1 VTDERPAGT
10 RLQRLRATG
19 LAAASWVACRLPEG
33 PLISLADAAADLS
46 YRRSPEKVA
55 QARRNLRRIVEYL
68 VANGSVEPRI
78 VAAASDPKRLETLV
92 RAAFRH
98 HARYYLEV
106 MRAPALDD
114 RVFDRIEV
122 ENPDLVEAVL
132 SADQSALFVTA
143 HLGPIELPA
152 VFLAKRTGRRVT
164 APMETLGDPAL
175 QRWFE
180 RTRGVF
186 GVHIVGLREARR
198 ELLAALRRGEIV
210 GIVADRDITG
220 GGIEVP
226 LFGWPA
232 PLPAGPAL
240 LLTEID
246 VPFRA
251 AGIWRTGRGRYRGR
265 LIEIP
270 VAREGS
276 RRERMVGTLTNEAR
290 AFEELISQA
299 PEQWTAVFFPIW
311 PDLETAA
318 APSAEAPASGGSADT
333 TSGPVPSPEAETDAA
348 AAVMVSEAV
357 R

>member
-1 VTDERPAGT
+1 V
-10 RLQRLRATG
+10 
-19 LAAASWVACRLPEG
+19 
-33 PLISLADAAADLS
+33 ADAAADLS
-46 YRRSPEKVA
+46 YRRSPGKAA

-68 VANGSVEPRI
+68 VANGSTEPRI
-78 VAAASDPKRLETLV
+78 VAAAADPHRLEALV

-114 RVFDRIEV
+114 RVFNRIEV
-122 ENPDLVEAVL
+122 ENPELVEAVL
-132 SADQSALFVTA
+132 SADQSSLFVTA

-152 VFLAKRTGRRVT
+152 VFLAKRSGRRIT

-180 RTRGVF
+180 RTRGAF
-186 GVHIVGLREARR
+186 GVHIVGLVEARR

-226 LFGWPA
+226 LFGSPA

-240 LLTEID
+240 LLTEMD
-246 VPFRA
+246 VPFHA

-265 LIEIP
+265 LVQIP
-270 VAREGS
+270 VVREGS
-276 RRERMVGTLTNEAR
+276 RRQRMVGTLTNEAR

-299 PEQWTAVFFPIW
+299 PEQWTAIFFPIW
-311 PDLETAA
+311 PDLEAEAAPAEVTAA
-318 APSAEAPASGGSADT
+318 AAP
-333 TSGPVPSPEAETDAA
+333 DAA
-348 AAVMVSEAV
+348 AAGPTETETDKPAATAPVPETVAV
-357 R
+357 PETVR

>member
-1 VTDERPAGT
+1 V
-10 RLQRLRATG
+10 
-19 LAAASWVACRLPEG
+19 
-33 PLISLADAAADLS
+33 ADAAADLS
-46 YRRSPEKVA
+46 YRRSPGKAA

-68 VANGSVEPRI
+68 VANGSTEPRI
-78 VAAASDPKRLETLV
+78 VAAAADPQRLEALV

-114 RVFDRIEV
+114 RVFNRIEV
-122 ENPDLVEAVL
+122 ENPELVEAVL
-132 SADQSALFVTA
+132 SADQSSLFVTA

-152 VFLAKRTGRRVT
+152 VFLAKRSGRRIT

-180 RTRGVF
+180 RTRSVF
-186 GVHIVGLREARR
+186 GVHIVGLVEARR
-198 ELLAALRRGEIV
+198 ELLGALRRGEIV

-226 LFGWPA
+226 LFGSPA

-240 LLTEID
+240 LLTEMD
-246 VPFRA
+246 VPFHA

-265 LIEIP
+265 LVQIP
-270 VAREGS
+270 VIREGS
-276 RRERMVGTLTNEAR
+276 RRQRMVGTLTNEAH

-299 PEQWTAVFFPIW
+299 PEQWTAIFFPIW
-311 PDLETAA
+311 PDLEAEAAPAEVTAA
-318 APSAEAPASGGSADT
+318 AAP
-333 TSGPVPSPEAETDAA
+333 DAA
-348 AAVMVSEAV
+348 AAGPTETETDKPAATAPVPETVAV
-357 R
+357 PETVR

>member
-1 VTDERPAGT
+1 VTTARATGT
-10 RLQRLRATG
+10 PFQRLRASG
-19 LAAASWVACRLPEG
+19 LAAVSWIACHLPEG
-33 PLISLADAAADLS
+33 PLIRLADVSADLL
-46 YRRSPEKVA
+46 YRRSPQKAA
-55 QARRNLRRIVEYL
+55 QARRNLRRIVDHL
-68 VANGSVEPRI
+68 VANGTAEPRI
-78 VAAASDPKRLETLV
+78 VAAAGDPQRLEALV

-106 MRAPALDD
+106 MRAPAVDD
-114 RVFDRIEV
+114 RVFARIEV
-122 ENPDLVEAVL
+122 ENPELVEAVL
-132 SADQSALFVTA
+132 SADQSSLFVSA

-152 VFLAKRTGRRVT
+152 VFLAKRSGRRVT

-226 LFGWPA
+226 LFGSPA

-240 LLTEID
+240 LLTEMD
-246 VPFRA
+246 VPFHA

-265 LIEIP
+265 LVEIP
-270 VAREGS
+270 VVREGS
-276 RRERMVGTLTNEAR
+276 RRERMVGTLANEAR

-311 PDLETAA
+311 PDLEAEAA
-318 APSAEAPASGGSADT
+318 AGATT
-333 TSGPVPSPEAETDAA
+333 TSRPDPGLVHGTETHDAA
-348 AAVMVSEAV
+348 AAASLPEVV